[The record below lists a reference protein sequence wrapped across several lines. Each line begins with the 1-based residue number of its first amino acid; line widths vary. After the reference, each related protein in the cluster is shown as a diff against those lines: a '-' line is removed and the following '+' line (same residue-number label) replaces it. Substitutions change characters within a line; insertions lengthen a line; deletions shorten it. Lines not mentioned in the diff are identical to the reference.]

1 VIIRNHVEDAG
12 GREMRWSTRPPSRVA
27 GFTLVEALIAI
38 AMMSAILAVLA
49 TITSQWLPNW
59 NRGFARVQRLEAL
72 AFGLERI
79 VADLAAAQHVSAGRA
94 FSQPIFDGD
103 LLSVT
108 FVRPSF
114 GPDDIPSLD
123 VIRIGEDVDRQGR
136 IVVRRRT
143 PFVPVTPG
151 VNDRDQP
158 NFVDPVVL
166 VREPYRLSFSY
177 AGPDRIWKDTWHNLD
192 TLPRAVR
199 LLLRDAATDRPLSLS
214 TAVMVH
220 ADLPAKCVTPMELA
234 ECFAAPRANAQATGR
249 APSGGNV
256 PTVVPR

>member
-1 VIIRNHVEDAG
+1 
-12 GREMRWSTRPPSRVA
+12 MRWSIRPSSRVA

-38 AMMSAILAVLA
+38 ALMSAILAALA
-49 TITSQWLPNW
+49 AVTNQWLRNW
-59 NRGFARVQRLEAL
+59 NRGFARVQQLEAL
-72 AFGLERI
+72 ALGLERI
-79 VADLAAAQHVSAGRA
+79 VSDLAAAQYVPAGRG

-108 FVRPSF
+108 FVRPTF
-114 GPDDIPSLD
+114 GPDEIPSLD

-136 IVVRRRT
+136 IIVRRRT
-143 PFVPVTPG
+143 PFVPVLVG

-158 NFVDPVVL
+158 HFADEVVL

-192 TLPRAVR
+192 VLPRAVR
-199 LLLRDAATDRPLSLS
+199 LTLRDAATNRILSLS

-220 ADLPAKCVTPMELA
+220 ADLPAKCVTPMDLA
-234 ECFAAPRANAQATGR
+234 ECFAAPQANAQRTGGP
-249 APSGGNV
+249 PSGGNDRA
-256 PTVVPR
+256 VVPR

>member
-1 VIIRNHVEDAG
+1 
-12 GREMRWSTRPPSRVA
+12 MRWPTRPSSRVA
-27 GFTLVEALIAI
+27 GFTLIEALIVI
-38 AMMSAILAVLA
+38 ALMSAILAALV
-49 TITSQWLPNW
+49 TVTSQWLRNW
-59 NRGFARVQRLEAL
+59 NRGFARVQQHEAL
-72 AFGLERI
+72 AMGLERI
-79 VADLAAAQHVSAGRA
+79 VSDLAAAQFVPAGRG

-103 LLSVT
+103 VLSVT

-114 GPDDIPSLD
+114 GPDEFPSLE

-136 IVVRRRT
+136 ITVRRRT
-143 PFVPVTPG
+143 PFVPVSSG

-192 TLPRAVR
+192 VLPRAVR
-199 LLLRDAATDRPLSLS
+199 LMVRDAATDRTLSLS

-220 ADLPAKCVTPMELA
+220 ADLPAKCVTPMDLA
-234 ECFAAPRANAQATGR
+234 ECFAAPRTNAQRTGE
-249 APSGGNV
+249 APSGGNDR
-256 PTVVPR
+256 TVVPR